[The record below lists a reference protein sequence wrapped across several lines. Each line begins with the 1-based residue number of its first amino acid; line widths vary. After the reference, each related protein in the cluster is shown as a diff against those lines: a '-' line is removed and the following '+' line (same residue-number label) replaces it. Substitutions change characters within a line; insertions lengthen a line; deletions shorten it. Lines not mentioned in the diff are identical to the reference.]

1 MAADMRAGS
10 RSFFGVCLW
19 VMCVLCLFLWVALRG
34 DRVCAC
40 AVSARTTAGG
50 TESLLPLVLAFASTH
65 VACGGTGR
73 ARSARRSAL
82 RPVRGVRWAAAR
94 ELEQGPEPTRAGGAR
109 HAHDGVT
116 HGVL

>member
-1 MAADMRAGS
+1 MAANMRAGS

-73 ARSARRSAL
+73 ARSARRSAPCGL
-82 RPVRGVRWAAAR
+82 CAACDGQQR
-94 ELEQGPEPTRAGGAR
+94 ELEQGRAGRGIA
-109 HAHDGVT
+109 
-116 HGVL
+116 